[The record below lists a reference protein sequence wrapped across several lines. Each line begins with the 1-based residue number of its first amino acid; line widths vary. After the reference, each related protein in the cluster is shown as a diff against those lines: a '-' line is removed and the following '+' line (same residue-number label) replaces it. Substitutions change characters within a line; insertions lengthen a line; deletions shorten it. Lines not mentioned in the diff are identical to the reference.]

1 VIIYKMGKQ
10 WLNAFGVLL
19 LAMLPLVG
27 REDLDRGIYATFM
40 VKASQTSTLSL
51 ASSGIVESVMVEVG
65 DKVKKDDILL
75 KLKTKELYQNLQIA
89 KAAMNALEQKYEFI
103 THQYERYQ
111 QSQNVL
117 DKNTLEKIQSEYQMS
132 GFEQKI
138 LWGIV

>member
-1 VIIYKMGKQ
+1 MGKQ

>member
-1 VIIYKMGKQ
+1 MGKQ

-132 GFEQKI
+132 GLEQKI

>member
-1 VIIYKMGKQ
+1 MGKQ

-40 VKASQTSTLSL
+40 VKASQTSNLSL
-51 ASSGIVESVMVEVG
+51 ANSGIVESVMVEVG

-132 GFEQKI
+132 GLEQKI